1 MCLIHVTNLALRP
14 DSVQDRLSR
23 RFPLK
28 IEHYA
33 VLGGYQWDSVLR
45 LTDLLKIN
53 PWTYPHRGTRG
64 EGWIEPPSP
73 FVCPRLITINKKTK
87 KIEINFHYCK
97 KT

>member
-14 DSVQDRLSR
+14 DSVQGRLSR

-64 EGWIEPPSP
+64 KGWIEPPSP
-73 FVCPRLITINKKTK
+73 FVRPRLITINNNKKK
-87 KIEINFHYCK
+87 KK
-97 KT
+97 